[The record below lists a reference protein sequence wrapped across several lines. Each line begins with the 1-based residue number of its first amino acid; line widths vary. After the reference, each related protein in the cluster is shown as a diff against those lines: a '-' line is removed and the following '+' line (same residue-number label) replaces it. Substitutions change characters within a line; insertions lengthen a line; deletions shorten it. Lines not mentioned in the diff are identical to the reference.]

1 MFVHERCLRSA
12 YQISI
17 CKRKGLER
25 SYNTSFII
33 LRIAHVVW
41 TGVAVFPCEVSRPV
55 EGIVFTACS
64 KYETASER
72 LFPLLVFQVAAPA
85 GTTTRRASSYRA
97 LTPPTT
103 PALTTTSPTATSG
116 STPCACPRA
125 DLCEGRRVSQSD
137 GGKKRRLRMSYGIS
151 DTCEA
156 LLGPLMIK
164 SNHATRVLQTPPP
177 FEWKSRCIHNT
188 VRGHPLLLIFLWER
202 KVWY

>member
-1 MFVHERCLRSA
+1 MSVHERCLRRA

-17 CKRKGLER
+17 CKRKGIER

-33 LRIAHVVW
+33 LRIAHIVW

-55 EGIVFTACS
+55 EGTVFTACS

-72 LFPLLVFQVAAPA
+72 PLPLLVFQVAAPA

-116 STPCACPRA
+116 STPCACPR
-125 DLCEGRRVSQSD
+125 LVRRKTSVSEWW
-137 GGKKRRLRMSYGIS
+137 GKEKTVENVLRN
-151 DTCEA
+151 
-156 LLGPLMIK
+156 LR
-164 SNHATRVLQTPPP
+164 H
-177 FEWKSRCIHNT
+177 
-188 VRGHPLLLIFLWER
+188 LWSLAR
-202 KVWY
+202 SPHDKK